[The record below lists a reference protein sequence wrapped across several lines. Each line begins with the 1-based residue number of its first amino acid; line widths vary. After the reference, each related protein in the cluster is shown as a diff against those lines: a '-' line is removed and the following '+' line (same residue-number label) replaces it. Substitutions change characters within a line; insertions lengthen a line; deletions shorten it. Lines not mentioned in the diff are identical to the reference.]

1 MIQFEAQ
8 PIIIAEAGEDSPRTI
23 SGVAVPWN
31 VAATVSDGQTV
42 KFLRGAFNT
51 AAKPAK
57 LLEGHD
63 MTQLRGVVTALADE
77 EDGLHFTARFAK
89 TRAADEAIE
98 LVKASAYDAVS
109 VGAVPRKFKFDRD
122 GTMVVSSADLLEI
135 SLVAVPAFSAA
146 QITEIAASADPED
159 DETQPQDTPQEDQVS
174 EEIKAEAP
182 EAPATIPTP
191 LFAEARRPFKLPSAA
206 EYIAAMTR
214 GGSEFAQLNANIR
227 AAAGDDTTGDT
238 PGLLPTPVLGPIYDD
253 INPLRPIVSALGTR
267 SMPGAGKVF
276 IRPKIST
283 HTEVGNQATELTGLS
298 TRTMEIDDVQV
309 TKKTFGGTVLLSE
322 QVIDWSDPS
331 MLDAVLRDLAGQY
344 ALSTELEA
352 INTMLAATTVGT
364 METVDLTDSAAVI
377 AGIYSAAAEIAATG
391 NYLPTHVIVSPSAW
405 AALGSLTDDSD
416 RPVFPQTAPLNG
428 IGTLPGGAAAY
439 NGNPLGLQ
447 LVVSN
452 QITDQA
458 VGTKDADEFLWIVN
472 ARFMECYEQQKGAV
486 SVEVPSTLGRQLSFR
501 GYFASV
507 VMDASLI
514 KGLGPSVA

>member
-109 VGAVPRKFKFDRD
+109 VGAIPRKFKFDRD

-182 EAPATIPTP
+182 EAPAIIPTP

-206 EYIAAMTR
+206 EYIVAMTR
-214 GGSEFAQLNANIR
+214 GGADFAQLNANIR

-276 IRPKIST
+276 IRPKISV
-283 HTEVGNQATELTGLS
+283 HTEVGEQSSELTGLS

-309 TKKTFGGTVLLSE
+309 TKKTYGGTVLLSE
-322 QVIDWSDPS
+322 QVIDFSDPS

-344 ALSTELEA
+344 ALATEA
-352 INTMLAATTVGT
+352 DAVATMAANIGSGNREVT
-364 METVDLTDSAAVI
+364 DLTDPVELIDDIYGVAAVI
-377 AGIYSAAAEIAATG
+377 ASVG
-391 NYLPTHVIVSPSAW
+391 NYLPTHIIVSPSVW
-405 AALGSLTDDSD
+405 AKLGSLKGTNDM
-416 RPVFPQTAPLNG
+416 PIFPQTAPING
-428 IGTLPGGAAAY
+428 IGTLPGGAGAF

-452 QITDQA
+452 QITTQSVQGNDA
-458 VGTKDADEFLWIVN
+458 KDYLFLAN

-507 VMDASLI
+507 IMQENACWA
-514 KGLGPSVA
+514 LGPAV

>member
-63 MTQLRGVVTALADE
+63 MTQLRGVVTALEDQ

-109 VGAVPRKFKFDRD
+109 VGAIPRKFKFDRD

-135 SLVAVPAFSAA
+135 SLVAVPAFADA
-146 QITEIAASADPED
+146 QITEIAASSADPED
-159 DETQPQDTPQEDQVS
+159 DETQTQDTPQEDQVS
-174 EEIKAEAP
+174 EEVKAEAP
-182 EAPATIPTP
+182 EAPAIIPTP

-214 GGSEFAQLNANIR
+214 GGSDFAQLNANIR
-227 AAAGDDTTGDT
+227 AAAGDETTGDT

-253 INPLRPIVSALGTR
+253 INPIRPLVSALGTR

-276 IRPKIST
+276 IRPQITT
-283 HTEVGNQATELTGLS
+283 HTEVGEQSTELTGLA
-298 TRTMEIDDVQV
+298 TRTMVVNDLQV

-322 QVIDWSDPS
+322 QTVDFSEPS

-344 ALSTELEA
+344 ALATEAEA
-352 INTMLAATTVGT
+352 VATMAANIGSGNREVT
-364 METVDLTDSAAVI
+364 DLTDPVEVI
-377 AGIYSAAAEIAATG
+377 ADIYAVAALIAGVG
-391 NYLPTHVIVSPSAW
+391 NYLPTHIICSPSVW
-405 AALGSLTDDSD
+405 AKLGSLKGTNDM
-416 RPVFPQTAPLNG
+416 PIFPQTAPING
-428 IGTLPGGAAAY
+428 VGTLPGGATAW

-452 QITDQA
+452 QITTQSVQGNDA
-458 VGTKDADEFLWIVN
+458 KDYLFLAN
-472 ARFMECYEQQKGAV
+472 ARFMEVYEQQKGAV

-507 VMDASLI
+507 IMEQNACWA
-514 KGLGPSVA
+514 LGPAV

>member
-8 PIIIAEAGEDSPRTI
+8 PIIIAEAGENSPRTI

-63 MTQLRGVVTALADE
+63 MSQLRGVVTALADE
-77 EDGLHFTARFAK
+77 EGGLHFTARFAK

-109 VGAVPRKFKFDRD
+109 VGAIPRKFKFDRD

-214 GGSEFAQLNANIR
+214 GGSDFAQLNANIK
-227 AAAGDDTTGDT
+227 AAAGDDITTDV
-238 PGLLPTPVLGPIYDD
+238 PGLLPTSVLGPIYSDVNA
-253 INPLRPIVSALGTR
+253 IRPLVSALGPR

-276 IRPKIST
+276 IRPSITT
-283 HTEVGNQATELTGLS
+283 HTEVGEQSTELTGLS
-298 TRTMEIDDVQV
+298 TRTMVVDDVQV
-309 TKKTFGGTVLLSE
+309 TKKTYGGTVLLSE
-322 QVIDWSDPS
+322 QTIDWSDPS
-331 MLDAVLRDLAGQY
+331 MLDAVLRDLAEQY
-344 ALSTELEA
+344 ALATEA
-352 INTMLAATTVGT
+352 DAVATMAANIGSGNREVT
-364 METVDLTDSAAVI
+364 DLTDPVEVIQDIYAIAALI
-377 AGIYSAAAEIAATG
+377 AGVG
-391 NYLPTHVIVSPSAW
+391 NYLPTHIIVSPSVW
-405 AALGSLTDDSD
+405 AKLGSLVGNNNM
-416 RPVFPQTAPLNG
+416 PLFPQTAPING
-428 IGTLPGGAAAY
+428 IGTLPGGAGAW

-452 QITDQA
+452 QITTQSVQGNDA
-458 VGTKDADEFLWIVN
+458 KDYLFLAN
-472 ARFMECYEQQKGAV
+472 ARFMEVYEQQKGAV

-507 VMDASLI
+507 IMQDNACWA
-514 KGLGPSVA
+514 LGPAV